1 MIQYFF
7 CALVYDPIW
16 TFEEDHCLCSL
27 ASRRQ
32 REHVVTGVG
41 SPAEGRDCLRG
52 GPDFDSCFDNS
63 RGQHILSVA
72 CEGLLVWT
80 CGPNMCCTYIS
91 IHHKKENGTPGQDYQ
106 KDGGEGGGGTQK
118 GRGRASEG
126 RRVRGR
132 DTQKGRGRETE
143 GGQRPIVF
151 CGG

>member
-1 MIQYFF
+1 M
-7 CALVYDPIW
+7 
-16 TFEEDHCLCSL
+16 
-27 ASRRQ
+27 
-32 REHVVTGVG
+32 VTGVG

-106 KDGGEGGGGTQK
+106 KDGGREGDTE
-118 GRGRASEG
+118 RERES
-126 RRVRGR
+126 VRGKEGERAGER